1 MDVFKKD
8 LFLKQI
14 ASQINTNEHNIGVS
28 IKDLYDLKTGNDNLR
43 ELYEEK
49 KQCHNTII
57 NLKKDQEIQIL
68 RLLHYLEK
76 SLLDANLTNKMVQEA
91 KHEQQ
96 ILLKKLKIIQE
107 DIANITQEVTTTI
120 NEI

>member
-1 MDVFKKD
+1 
-8 LFLKQI
+8 
-14 ASQINTNEHNIGVS
+14 
-28 IKDLYDLKTGNDNLR
+28 
-43 ELYEEK
+43 
-49 KQCHNTII
+49 
-57 NLKKDQEIQIL
+57 
-68 RLLHYLEK
+68 
-76 SLLDANLTNKMVQEA
+76 MVQEA